1 MKALFILLATFVFT
15 AANTFA
21 ADYLLIIEGIKG
33 ETIYSG
39 PIKST
44 ITVSVPE
51 QGALGKVK
59 VKNPQGIEIMSYSF
73 GASNSGGR
81 TSSFS
86 WGVSNPSSTS
96 SIQSPRDPA
105 SGQATGKRQHSPIV
119 LTKELDKSSP
129 LLAVAEASA
138 MSSNNPTITIDVN
151 GSTLKV
157 TCNQA
162 MVATYDL
169 KAAKK

>member
-1 MKALFILLATFVFT
+1 
-15 AANTFA
+15 
-21 ADYLLIIEGIKG
+21 
-33 ETIYSG
+33 
-39 PIKST
+39 
-44 ITVSVPE
+44 
-51 QGALGKVK
+51 
-59 VKNPQGIEIMSYSF
+59 MSYSF
-73 GASNSGGR
+73 GASNAGSK

-86 WGVSNPSSTS
+86 WGLSQTGGIV
-96 SIQSPRDPA
+96 SPRDPA